1 MTVRAFYG
9 DRSWPSRRAI
19 VSTGLVANHRKD
31 NSWVKIAKSASDD
44 GCEQWRDGMPNLSC
58 EFVRSRLAQLFN
70 QFEFRFLKL
79 MDQRRNILW
88 RFSKGRS
95 EKPTK
100 DSRLDVVMK
109 LFNTTRCHFEDV
121 NGVA

>member
-1 MTVRAFYG
+1 M
-9 DRSWPSRRAI
+9 PRRA
-19 VSTGLVANHRKD
+19 SSRTKAE
-31 NSWVKIAKSASDD
+31 SASDD

-58 EFVRSRLAQLFN
+58 EFIRSRLTKLFN
-70 QFEFRFLKL
+70 QFGFRFLKL

-88 RFSKGRS
+88 RSSKSSS

-100 DSRLDVVMK
+100 DFPLDVVMK
-109 LFNTTRCHFEDV
+109 FFNTTRCHFENV